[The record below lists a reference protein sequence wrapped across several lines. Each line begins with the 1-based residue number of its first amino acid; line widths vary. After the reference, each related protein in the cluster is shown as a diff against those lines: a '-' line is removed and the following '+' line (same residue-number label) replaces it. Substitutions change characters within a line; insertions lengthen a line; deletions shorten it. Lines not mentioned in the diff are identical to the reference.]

1 MGTSLS
7 LLVCSRALR
16 NSLLCF
22 TRDVAMPSQYQYT
35 YALHSVHEW
44 MSRLGTIQQPAC
56 QELRPPRAHRFRPA
70 LWIWAHLTLFA
81 QEHCANCLC
90 FAQRCC
96 NAVAICLHV
105 RWCARGGCHQ
115 EYYPP
120 WANNGHVRLS
130 GLGEMHLGRQPQ
142 ASRTRAH
149 ASSDKEGY
157 GQFEAWAPML
167 KSNRCL
173 KGVLK

>member
-1 MGTSLS
+1 MRPPRALSVSTGSLAMGTSLS
-7 LLVCSRALR
+7 LLICSVALR

-22 TRDVAMPSQYQYT
+22 ARDVAMPSQYQYT

-70 LWIWAHLTLFA
+70 LWLWAHLTLFA

-115 EYYPP
+115 GYYPP
-120 WANNGHVRLS
+120 WAIWFRPAQWLWEKCTLAGNLKQV
-130 GLGEMHLGRQPQ
+130 GLARMPPL
-142 ASRTRAH
+142 TRR
-149 ASSDKEGY
+149 
-157 GQFEAWAPML
+157 P
-167 KSNRCL
+167 RP
-173 KGVLK
+173 V